1 MHRAPP
7 SRPGSLLR
15 PPHRHIVQRRL
26 HSRRLLILRW
36 LLILLRLLKVLRLL
50 LIRARIRLPG
60 LLLRPGRL
68 PRRHFP
74 GRRKARIPGPT
85 PMPALR
91 HEPLRRLIHGR
102 PPLVRPSLTTP
113 PYATTDRRM
122 PPSARR
128 LARRRSS
135 RALPRGP
142 FTVRRAA
149 DRSGS
154 SLRGRGVECV
164 PRGLVGPC
172 AGWRPADRSG
182 SSLRRPRVEA
192 VPWGLVGA
200 CAGRCVADRLWRSVR
215 GRRMRGVPGGL
226 AGGFAGRCVARGSVC
241 GRGTG
246 GVGGRFPGVV
256 ARGDIPAGGG
266 ASGFTER

>member
-128 LARRRSS
+128 LAGRRSG

-154 SLRGRGVECV
+154 PLRRPRVEGVPGRLVGARAGRCAADGSGSSLRGRGVEGV
-164 PRGLVGPC
+164 PGR
-172 AGWRPADRSG
+172 
-182 SSLRRPRVEA
+182 
-192 VPWGLVGA
+192 LVGA

-215 GRRMRGVPGGL
+215 GRRMRGVPRGL

-256 ARGDIPAGGG
+256 ARGDFPAGGG
-266 ASGFTER
+266 ASGFAER